1 MEFDIDELLKKMNS
15 DEDEPTFPVGTT
27 TNTPETSDATS
38 DVVKGYISSK
48 FNPQDLDEAQRKSQD
63 NRLAVNLADAG
74 SDLGYAIAG
83 VARPRSDS
91 YDDLKKLA
99 QEPEK
104 RAIEK
109 QRLNLQ
115 SDKAVSDAVAARIR
129 AQNTEQ
135 ARKESNELRRRQIDS
150 NDALRRDIFG
160 VKQQEKED
168 ALTVPGFDRDTTVKQ
183 QPAEAAKV
191 RDAVGTL
198 DSFQKGMDQYLD
210 LVEKNGNF
218 EYGGKEGGKMESL
231 ANGLKLQ
238 LKDLFA
244 LGVLAGPDMGLLET
258 QISDP
263 TSLRSLFTRNST
275 AKSQMQE
282 TKRQVVQTALA
293 KLKAKGYSP
302 RNPEKYSGGAPETK
316 ILPDGRKVKKV
327 PGGWEE
333 VE

>member
-27 TNTPETSDATS
+27 TTPETSDATS

-83 VARPRSDS
+83 VQRPRSDS

-168 ALTVPGFDRDTTVKQ
+168 ALTVPEFNRDTSIKQ
-183 QPAEAAKV
+183 QPAEAVKA
-191 RDAVGTL
+191 RDAVGVL

-210 LVEKNGNF
+210 LVEKNGSF

-238 LKDLFA
+238 LKELYE

-263 TSLRSLFTRNST
+263 TSLRSLFTWNDT
-275 AKSQMQE
+275 AKSQMKE

-302 RNPEKYSGGAPETK
+302 RNPEKYTGGPEIK
-316 ILPDGRKVKKV
+316 VLPDGRKVKKV

-333 VE
+333 VD

>member
-27 TNTPETSDATS
+27 TTTPETSDATS

-83 VARPRSDS
+83 VSRPRSDS

-135 ARKESNELRRRQIDS
+135 ARKESNELRRKQIES
-150 NDALRRDIFG
+150 TDALRRDIFG
-160 VKQQEKED
+160 VKQQEKEN
-168 ALTVPGFDRDTTVKQ
+168 ALTVPEFNRDTSIQQ
-183 QPAEAAKV
+183 QPAEAVKA
-191 RDAVGTL
+191 RDAVGVL

-210 LVEKNGNF
+210 LVEKNGSF
-218 EYGGKEGGKMESL
+218 EYGGDDGGKMDSL
-231 ANGLKLQ
+231 STGLKLQ
-238 LKDLFA
+238 LKELYE
-244 LGVLAGPDMGLLET
+244 LGVLAGPDMALLET

-263 TSLRSLFTRNST
+263 TSLGALFTRNST
-275 AKSQMQE
+275 AKSQMRE

>member
-1 MEFDIDELLKKMNS
+1 MEFDIDELLKKMNA

-27 TNTPETSDATS
+27 TTPESMDATS

-48 FNPQDLDEAQRKSQD
+48 FNPQDLDEAQAKSQD

-83 VARPRSDS
+83 VQRPRSDS

-129 AQNTEQ
+129 AQNAEQ
-135 ARKESNELRRRQIDS
+135 ARKESNELRRKQIES

-168 ALTVPGFDRDTTVKQ
+168 ALTVPGFNRDTTVKQ
-183 QPAEAAKV
+183 QPAEAAKA
-191 RDAVGTL
+191 REAVGTL

-210 LVEKNGNF
+210 LVEKNGSF

-231 ANGLKLQ
+231 ATGLKLQ
-238 LKDLFA
+238 MKELYE
-244 LGVLAGPDMGLLET
+244 LGVLAGPDMGLLDT
-258 QISDP
+258 QLFDP
-263 TSLRSLFTRNST
+263 ASLSALFTKNST
-275 AKSQMQE
+275 AKSQMKE
-282 TKRQVVQTALA
+282 TKRQIVQTALA
-293 KLKAKGYSP
+293 KLKAKGYAPS
-302 RNPEKYSGGAPETK
+302 NPDQYADGPITK